1 MIRLDSIKKEQKC
14 GKVIYVLPGRQT
26 TESAKH
32 AKKVLKEIQNL
43 TTRAERLRKNKK
55 GI

>member
-14 GKVIYVLPGRQT
+14 GKVIYVLPGRRT

-32 AKKVLKEIQNL
+32 AKEVLKEIQNL
-43 TTRAERLRKNKK
+43 ISRAEVLQKSK
-55 GI
+55 

>member
-14 GKVIYVLPGRQT
+14 GKVVYVLPGRRL

-32 AKKVLKEIQNL
+32 AKKVLEEIQNL
-43 TTRAERLRKNKK
+43 TTRAEALQKNKR
-55 GI
+55 G

>member
-14 GKVIYVLPGRQT
+14 GKVIYVLPGRRL

-32 AKKVLKEIQNL
+32 AKEVLKKIHNL
-43 TTRAERLRKNKK
+43 TTRVEARRKNK
-55 GI
+55 

>member
-14 GKVIYVLPGRQT
+14 GKVIYVLPGRRL

-32 AKKVLKEIQNL
+32 AKEVLKEIQNL
-43 TTRAERLRKNKK
+43 ISRAEASQKNKR
-55 GI
+55 G